1 MKKELSIFIPLLT
14 LPVSNTVFAEE
25 VTSTVSAATVGSVLT
40 LDSMSVT
47 ATVGEAKLGGIDVK
61 SLPVASTIV
70 NQDEIKRLKYVEPD
84 ELLDRIPG
92 ESMTRNLRIPSG
104 SKSYTIPL
112 VDGAAL
118 GSPYSGSTQAFA
130 DSVNSQDI
138 ERIEIFKG
146 PVSALYPNNALGG
159 VVNVVSKGTTQLP
172 EQNTRLWAEVGNY
185 DRYRGGVSTQGELE
199 GVGYMLDFS
208 SWNLSHYRDEGMIS
222 NDSLSSPGRIFET
235 GEERQQASGKLIFHP
250 DEVSSLVVRASYL
263 NDHQADPGNLLES
276 DFKDDDKGIGLD
288 EGYFSNDETFLAGAI
303 YKRDF
308 TDVDHLE
315 ANFNFKYLDSEG
327 YSRFS
332 GDIQDQTI
340 DLNGKAS
347 YKHDFD
353 FWNANIIIG
362 TDIFHGI
369 NDDSNY
375 RSSRE
380 IDKGFAIDTDV
391 TGASFDYATTDIYAG
406 FAQIQFSPIENLQIT
421 AGVRHESIDLSHRNT
436 SLEQSTTQRFGPP
449 SVTKEAGV
457 TTNNNTSFSVTLPKV
472 GISYDFLETHR
483 IWAAYGEGFRP
494 PTSGE
499 LWTGGVAEANAN
511 LKPEEAEHFE
521 IGLRGVLPLFGRDLN
536 YDTSYYYQDIENF
549 IVASE
554 DGRRDKYQ
562 NAGKVNVQG
571 VETVLEYQ
579 PYDFI
584 RLGITHTYASN
595 IYKEYI
601 DGDGV
606 DLSGE
611 EMRSSPEHHM
621 NARVAVMP
629 MEGLAIELGVDSQT
643 SYTTNDNSSLDP
655 KGRFQRDERINLRL
669 TYDKGPYEL
678 WFHALNIG
686 DVKEDR
692 ASYDE
697 DDGQRTIRTVDGLQ
711 LYGGIAYNF

>member
-1 MKKELSIFIPLLT
+1 MNKNLIKFIPLLT
-14 LPVSNTVFAEE
+14 LPLSNTVFAENN
-25 VTSTVSAATVGSVLT
+25 TSSVSTSTVGSVLT
-40 LDSMSVT
+40 LDSMAVT
-47 ATVGEAKLGGIDVK
+47 ATVGDAKLGGIDIK

-70 NQDEIKRLKYVEPD
+70 NQEEIKRLKYVEPD

-92 ESMTRNLRIPSG
+92 ESLTRNLRIPVG

-146 PVSALYPNNALGG
+146 PVSALYPNNSFGG
-159 VVNVVSKGTTQLP
+159 VINVVTKGSTQLP
-172 EQNTRLWAEVGNY
+172 EQNTRVWAEAGNY
-185 DRYRGGVSTQGELE
+185 DRYRGGVSSQGELG
-199 GVGYMLDFS
+199 GVGYMVDFS
-208 SWNLSHYRDEGMIS
+208 SWNLSHYRDQGQ
-222 NDSLSSPGRIFET
+222 LTTGKVFET
-235 GEERQQASGKLIFHP
+235 GEERQQGSGKLIFHP
-250 DEVSSLVVRASYL
+250 DEVSSLVLRASYL
-263 NDHQADPGNLLES
+263 NDHLADPGQIYED
-276 DFKDDDKGIGLD
+276 DFDDNDEGIGRD
-288 EGYFSNDETFLAGAI
+288 TGFYSDDETYLAGAI

-308 TDVDHLE
+308 TDADHLE
-315 ANFNFKYLDSEG
+315 ANFNFKYLDTSG
-327 YSRFS
+327 FSRFS
-332 GDIQDQTI
+332 GFQEDQAIDI
-340 DLNGKAS
+340 NGKAS

-369 NDDSNY
+369 NDDSNFQT
-375 RSSRE
+375 SSTR
-380 IDKGFAIDTDV
+380 GGRFGPVTTV
-391 TGASFDYATTDIYAG
+391 TGASDDYATTDIYAG

-421 AGVRHESIDLSHRNT
+421 AGFRHESIDLNHTRRHR
-436 SLEQSTTQRFGPP
+436 EDSTKTG
-449 SVTKEAGV
+449 EGV
-457 TTNNNTSFSVTLPKV
+457 TTAAGTVVNNSESYSVTLPKV
-472 GISYDFLETHR
+472 GVSYDFLESHR
-483 IWAAYGEGFRP
+483 IWAAYGAGFRA

-499 LWTGGVAEANAN
+499 LWTAGRGYANADLN
-511 LKPEEAEHFE
+511 PEESEHFE
-521 IGLRGVLPLFGRDLN
+521 IGLRGVIPLFDRDLT
-536 YDTSYYYQDIENF
+536 YDTSYYHQNISQF
-549 IVASE
+549 IVAADP
-554 DGRRDKYQ
+554 DGTTVRNV

-571 VETVLEYQ
+571 VETVIEYQ

-595 IYKEYI
+595 IYKDYVNS
-601 DGDGV
+601 DGV

-611 EMRSSPEHHM
+611 ELDSSPEHHI

-629 MEGLAIELGVDSQT
+629 MEGLAIELGVDSQS
-643 SYTTNDNSSLDP
+643 SYTTDDDSSLDS

-692 ASYDE
+692 VSYDDGE
-697 DDGQRTIRTVDGLQ
+697 GQRSIRTVDGLQ

>member
-1 MKKELSIFIPLLT
+1 MKKKLIRFVPLLT
-14 LPVSNTVFAEE
+14 LPFS
-25 VTSTVSAATVGSVLT
+25 SAAFSEEPTDTKPATNNESVLT
-40 LDSMSVT
+40 LESMSVT
-47 ATVGEAKLGGIDVK
+47 AKVNEAKLGGIDVK

-118 GSPYSGSTQAFA
+118 GSPYNGSTQAFA

-146 PVSALYPNNALGG
+146 PVSALYANNALGG

-172 EQNTRLWAEVGNY
+172 EQKTRLWAEVGNY

-222 NDSLSSPGRIFET
+222 NDSVSSPGRVFET

-263 NDHQADPGNLLES
+263 NDHQADPGDLLES

-288 EGYFSNDETFLAGAI
+288 EGYYSNDETFLAGAI
-303 YKRDF
+303 YKRDL

-315 ANFNFKYLDSEG
+315 ANFNFKYLDTEG
-327 YSRFS
+327 VSRFS
-332 GDIQDQTI
+332 GEVQDQAI
-340 DLNGKAS
+340 DINGKAS

-353 FWNANIIIG
+353 FWDSNIIIG
-362 TDIFHGI
+362 TDLFHGI

-375 RSSRE
+375 PSRRS
-380 IDKGFAIDTDV
+380 
-391 TGASFDYATTDIYAG
+391 GASFDYATTDIYAG
-406 FAQIQFSPIENLQIT
+406 FAQVQFSPIENLQIT
-421 AGVRHESIDLSHRNT
+421 AGVRHESIDLNHSNT
-436 SLEQSTTQRFGPP
+436 SLDSG
-449 SVTKEAGV
+449 VKTKNKE
-457 TTNNNTSFSVTLPKV
+457 SFSATLPKV

-483 IWAAYGEGFRP
+483 IWAAYGEGFRA

-499 LWTGGVAEANAN
+499 LWTGGAAQANEN

-521 IGLRGVLPLFGRDLN
+521 IGLRGVLPLFGRDLT

-601 DGDGV
+601 DGDRV

-611 EMRSSPEHHM
+611 EMRSSPEHHI
-621 NARVAVMP
+621 NARIAVMP
-629 MEGLAIELGVDSQT
+629 MEGLDIELGVDSQT

-678 WFHALNIG
+678 WFHALNIA

-692 ASYDE
+692 VSYDE
-697 DDGQRTIRTVDGLQ
+697 DDGQRSIRTVDGLQ
-711 LYGGIAYNF
+711 LYGGVAYNF

>member
-1 MKKELSIFIPLLT
+1 MKKKLAVVIPVVA
-14 LPVSNTVFAEE
+14 LPFSSAVFAEE
-25 VTSTVSAATVGSVLT
+25 PVSAVSSTTVGSVLT
-40 LDSMSVT
+40 LDSMAVT

-263 NDHQADPGNLLES
+263 NDHQADPGDLLES

-308 TDVDHLE
+308 TDRDHLE

-327 YSRFS
+327 VSRFS
-332 GDIQDQTI
+332 GQVQDQTI
-340 DLNGKAS
+340 DINGKAN

-353 FWNANIIIG
+353 FWDSNIIIG

-375 RSSRE
+375 PSGRS
-380 IDKGFAIDTDV
+380 
-391 TGASFDYATTDIYAG
+391 GASFDYATTDIYAG

-421 AGVRHESIDLSHRNT
+421 AGVRHESIDLNHRNT
-436 SLEQSTTQRFGPP
+436 SLDS
-449 SVTKEAGV
+449 GV
-457 TTNNNTSFSVTLPKV
+457 TTKNNESFSVTLPKV

-499 LWTGGVAEANAN
+499 LWTGGAAQANEK